1 MGSGAKVVSAS
12 LVGNVAHFTIAVGT
26 MTQNLPIP
34 QIDYPGMGGPDIT
47 LDITLGADGR
57 PDPSKIKAI
66 VDMPPG
72 VGGAFPQM
80 PGVEFK

>member
-1 MGSGAKVVSAS
+1 MIS
-12 LVGNVAHFTIAVGT
+12 VGQ
-26 MTQNLPIP
+26 MTQQIPIP
-34 QIDYPGMGGPDIT
+34 QISYPGMGGPDIT
-47 LDITLGADGR
+47 LDIVLDETGK